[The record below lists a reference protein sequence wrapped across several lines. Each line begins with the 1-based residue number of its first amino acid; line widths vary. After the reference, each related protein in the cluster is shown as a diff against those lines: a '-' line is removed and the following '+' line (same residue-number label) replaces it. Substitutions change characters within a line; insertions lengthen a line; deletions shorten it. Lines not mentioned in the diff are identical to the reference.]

1 MIVVTYLLRQSITL
15 YKNLPIASAATA
27 ESYIMYLCGYFVLL
41 CTAVDAGSVHCCPT
55 HFVSHLFLT
64 VDCKK

>member
-1 MIVVTYLLRQSITL
+1 MVTFQNIL
-15 YKNLPIASAATA
+15 A
-27 ESYIMYLCGYFVLL
+27 EIYIMYLCGYFVLL

>member
-1 MIVVTYLLRQSITL
+1 MVTFQNIL
-15 YKNLPIASAATA
+15 A

-41 CTAVDAGSVHCCPT
+41 CTAVDAGSVHCCST

-64 VDCKK
+64 VDCKINDDVEDDENRF